1 VCKEG
6 ATGAPTQPPPHH
18 RLRLAVALAIAA
30 ASSCLP
36 SEPPPRL
43 RLACPLAC
51 CLPGTRCRPWRFGPF
66 HLLLVPF
73 SGRRLICSCLV
84 LPVAVWLHHLLDLVV
99 SARRA
104 SGFTIS
110 LCFYSADLF
119 PWWFLDFGLNLL
131 HSARFSNIFFLF
143 FATPFESYPAV
154 FRLRRRLTAIRC
166 EKMSLCSCVGFCLF
180 RFSEPRMLTSL
191 PVSGGVSISDEQRR
205 NRGGGRAV
213 ILSLPSH

>member
-131 HSARFSNIFFLF
+131 HSARFSNIFSFFLLLHLNPTLLF
-143 FATPFESYPAV
+143 F
-154 FRLRRRLTAIRC
+154 
-166 EKMSLCSCVGFCLF
+166 
-180 RFSEPRMLTSL
+180 
-191 PVSGGVSISDEQRR
+191 VSGGDLLLFAVKKCLSVPVWASVCFVSA
-205 NRGGGRAV
+205 NRGCSRVFPCLVVSPFQMSSGATGAAEER
-213 ILSLPSH
+213 SS